1 MAARPVGNL
10 GVSPQ
15 PGGGR
20 TDQSHVR
27 LLRLLWLSVVLVACA
42 GQAPLPSHALE
53 LNQAGAEA
61 LAQGDLE
68 TADARLSVAL
78 EYSPHFVEA
87 LVNLGLVD
95 MQRGN
100 FTRARTLLQRARRLN
115 ADVAQV
121 HHALGVLSERE
132 RRPDLAS
139 QHYRDALAV
148 DPGFFAARANLGRL
162 LFDAGFFEDARLTF
176 KKLVEVAPAAAAGH
190 SGLAEAL
197 IRLGRVA
204 EADAVVAEAARRFP
218 EDAALV
224 VLRARA
230 LLRQGD
236 GEAARSLLLPLAE
249 SRDEFSARALA
260 WLSAVELARGEPAL
274 AAAAA
279 RRALRLD
286 PDDGL
291 ARHLLSRALSP

>member
-1 MAARPVGNL
+1 
-10 GVSPQ
+10 
-15 PGGGR
+15 
-20 TDQSHVR
+20 VR

-100 FTRARTLLQRARRLN
+100 FTRARTLLSRARRLN

-148 DPGFFAARANLGRL
+148 DPGFFASRANLGRL

-236 GEAARSLLLPLAE
+236 GDAARSLLLPLAE

-291 ARHLLSRALSP
+291 ARHLLSRALSPEIGGDSRGVRFE

>member
-1 MAARPVGNL
+1 VRQLQLVWL
-10 GVSPQ
+10 GA
-15 PGGGR
+15 
-20 TDQSHVR
+20 
-27 LLRLLWLSVVLVACA
+27 VLVACA

-121 HHALGVLSERE
+121 HHALGVLAERE

-139 QHYRDALAV
+139 QHYREALAV

-204 EADAVVAEAARRFP
+204 EADAVVADAARRFP
-218 EDAALV
+218 DDAALV

-236 GEAARSLLLPLAE
+236 SDGARSLLLPLAGK
-249 SRDEFSARALA
+249 RDEFSARALA

-291 ARHLLSRALSP
+291 AHHLLSRALSPETGRDSRRRSQRFE

>member
-1 MAARPVGNL
+1 M
-10 GVSPQ
+10 SPQ
-15 PGGGR
+15 PGAGR
-20 TDQSHVR
+20 TDEWQVR
-27 LLRLLWLSVVLVACA
+27 LLQLLWLSALLVGCA

-95 MQRGN
+95 LQRGN

-139 QHYRDALAV
+139 QHYRDALSV

-176 KKLVEVAPAAAAGH
+176 KKLIEVAPAAAAGH

-218 EDAALV
+218 DDPALV

-236 GEAARSLLLPLAE
+236 GDGARNLLLPLAE

-260 WLSAVELARGEPAL
+260 WLSAVELARGQPML

-291 ARHLLSRALSP
+291 ARHLLSQALSRETGGDSH

>member
-1 MAARPVGNL
+1 
-10 GVSPQ
+10 
-15 PGGGR
+15 
-20 TDQSHVR
+20 VR
-27 LLRLLWLSVVLVACA
+27 QLPLLWLGVVLVACA

-53 LNQAGAEA
+53 LNQAGADA
-61 LAQGDLE
+61 LARGDLE

-139 QHYRDALAV
+139 QHYREALAV
-148 DPGFFAARANLGRL
+148 DPGFSAARANLGRL

-190 SGLAEAL
+190 TGLAEAL

-204 EADAVVAEAARRFP
+204 EADAVIADAARRFP
-218 EDAALV
+218 DDAALV

-230 LLRQGD
+230 LLRRGD
-236 GEAARSLLLPLAE
+236 SDGARSLLLPLAE
-249 SRDEFSARALA
+249 KRDEFSARALA
-260 WLSAVELARGEPAL
+260 WLSAVELTRGEPAL
-274 AAAAA
+274 AAEAA

-291 ARHLLSRALSP
+291 ARHLLSRALSPETGRDSR

>member
-1 MAARPVGNL
+1 
-10 GVSPQ
+10 
-15 PGGGR
+15 
-20 TDQSHVR
+20 VR
-27 LLRLLWLSVVLVACA
+27 LLQLVWLGVVLPACA

-53 LNQAGAEA
+53 LNLAGAEA

-87 LVNLGLVD
+87 LVNLALVD
-95 MQRGN
+95 LQRGN

-162 LFDAGFFEDARLTF
+162 LFDAGFFEEARLTF

-197 IRLGRVA
+197 IRLGRVV
-204 EADAVVAEAARRFP
+204 EADAVIAEAARRFP
-218 EDAALV
+218 DDAALV

-236 GEAARSLLLPLAE
+236 SDGARSLLLPLSE
-249 SRDEFSARALA
+249 RRDEFSARALA

-274 AAAAA
+274 AAVAA

-291 ARHLLSRALSP
+291 ARHLLSRVLSPESGGDSR